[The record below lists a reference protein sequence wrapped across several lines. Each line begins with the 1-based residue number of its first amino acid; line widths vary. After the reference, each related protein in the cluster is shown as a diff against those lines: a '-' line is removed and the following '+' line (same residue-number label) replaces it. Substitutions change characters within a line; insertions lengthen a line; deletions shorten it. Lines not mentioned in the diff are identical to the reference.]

1 VINDSI
7 ADEQHEVSSFVNLEE
22 KYADDS
28 STDHVVPETPLNS
41 VVMPSYHT
49 PFILVSVSDTI
60 LGSESS
66 SLRVVVSL
74 FGTYI
79 IPLEE
84 QSRDN
89 STDPS
94 LFHRRRGLSTYISSQ
109 LSLT

>member
-1 VINDSI
+1 
-7 ADEQHEVSSFVNLEE
+7 
-22 KYADDS
+22 
-28 STDHVVPETPLNS
+28 
-41 VVMPSYHT
+41 MPSYHT
-49 PFILVSVSDTI
+49 PFILVSVSHII

-89 STDPS
+89 SESTDPS